1 MGVEYRHFL
10 VVNDKDWLPA
20 ADTLARVDAVL
31 YKWSLINTPT
41 MVFDLSTMKES
52 SEKTIPGFMPDA
64 GQAVVYGDG
73 ASGKPVADIA
83 GRCYYDTVEDED
95 HYISKI
101 IVVAGNDIRI
111 QQSDEY
117 CYFEQISPVPDQ
129 ACAGFVHD
137 LDAIPWPVSKAF
149 YAYLVHGKYSGAPE
163 MRIHLGKNFPE
174 LYDWSDYAGYWR
186 GAVMLD
192 FGKSLPG
199 FCEKLRQLPAR
210 DFVNDLASAFR
221 GPIAEI
227 GVVY

>member
-10 VVNDKDWLPA
+10 AVNDKDWLPA
-20 ADTLARVDAVL
+20 VDTLARVDAVL
-31 YKWSLINTPT
+31 NKWSLINQPT

-52 SEKTIPGFMPDA
+52 SEKTIPSFMPGA
-64 GQAVVYGDG
+64 GQAVVYDD
-73 ASGKPVADIA
+73 AKGKPVTDIA
-83 GRCYYDTVEDED
+83 GPCYYDTVKEED

-117 CYFEQISPVPDQ
+117 GYFEQISPAPDQ
-129 ACAGFVHD
+129 ACIGFVYD
-137 LDAIPWPVSKAF
+137 LDTIPWPVSKTF
-149 YAYLVHGKYSGAPE
+149 DAYLVHGEYSGTPE
-163 MRIHLGKNFPE
+163 INIHFSKNFPE
-174 LYDWSDYAGYWR
+174 LYDWTDYAGYWR

-199 FCEKLRQLPAR
+199 FYAQPRQLPSR
-210 DFVNDLASAFR
+210 DFVNELAIAFR

>member
-10 VVNDKDWLPA
+10 VVNDKSWLPA

-31 YKWSLINTPT
+31 HKWSLIDKPAT
-41 MVFDLSTMKES
+41 VFDLSTMKES
-52 SEKTIPGFMPDA
+52 SEKTIPGAMPGA
-64 GQAVVYGDG
+64 GKALVYDET
-73 ASGKPVADIA
+73 SGKPVVDIA
-83 GRCYYDTVEDED
+83 GRCYYDTVGDED
-95 HYISKI
+95 HYISQI

-117 CYFEQISPVPDQ
+117 CYFEQLTPAPDQ
-129 ACAGFVHD
+129 ACAGFVYD

-149 YAYLVHGKYSGAPE
+149 DAYLVHGEYAGVPE
-163 MRIHLGKNFPE
+163 MNIHVSKNFPE

-199 FCEKLRQLPAR
+199 FCEKLRQLPTR
-210 DFVNDLASAFR
+210 DFVNELASAFR